1 MGVGESPEKGGGLGP
16 APSVFHPDYWTWR
29 WSLDQGWP
37 LVLWSRIASF
47 TVYFW
52 LRLLSAGI
60 DYKWEGAPKPD
71 LNTTFIL
78 VWANQRSGLCVA
90 SFLER
95 DFPCK
100 TGGVAAVVA
109 NAGH

>member
-1 MGVGESPEKGGGLGP
+1 MREAVGGPAGVGESPEKGGGLGP

-47 TVYFW
+47 IVYSW

-60 DYKWEGAPKPD
+60 DYKWEGAPMPD
-71 LNTTFIL
+71 LKHNL
-78 VWANQRSGLCVA
+78 YSGL
-90 SFLER
+90 
-95 DFPCK
+95 
-100 TGGVAAVVA
+100 G
-109 NAGH
+109 